1 MSEPDTDDGAVA
13 QLREKLPDDFDKRAL
28 ELKQRAENR
37 ELTDAERQVVAEDMQ
52 QMTDALRP
60 MIREINGIVSDLASD
75 ISDTLEEAT
84 EE

>member
-1 MSEPDTDDGAVA
+1 MSDNDTVS
-13 QLREKLPDDFDKRAL
+13 QVRENLPDDFDKRAL

-60 MIREINGIVSDLASD
+60 MIREINGLVSDLASD
-75 ISDTLEEAT
+75 MSEYMNRR
-84 EE
+84 